1 MGDFKLYYRIGMAAE
16 KNILLDE
23 SIKDTYHGV
32 AVGANVAA
40 YGKTWVS
47 QFLKTLSKPFFVDP
61 QTHAFQTRRDFILK
75 NDGMKKSYSTLALE
89 YGIGGIALED
99 KRELVPEDFDA
110 QEDVIKFVKSTM
122 EFQRKLITPVT
133 SSQKSI
139 FEYAGILGYN
149 EEISKVEEPEF
160 LIVPYFYFRDTED
173 PWYDINLH
181 LMDCA
186 KELFSESEIYVVICT
201 EKDILSKEK
210 EIDRI
215 VEHYSDINGIIV
227 WFSDFNELKQ
237 EKEILK
243 SYIRFLRKLSP
254 KDIIAMYGGHF
265 SILSSKFGLNGIS
278 PGIGMSEYKNVTHR
292 VTGGVFS
299 NRYYIPQA
307 KTMVVEADARSFYL
321 DHPVDLCKCDVCGE
335 IAKSVSSDPNEFFTR
350 LTPELAKKHY
360 CLCRAAE
367 NGYIQERSLSEIAE
381 NLKSDFNFC
390 EKNIDGIYN
399 IKYRHLAVWIS
410 VLEDV
415 MFRSKMRQQ

>member
-23 SIKDTYHGV
+23 YIKDTYHGV
-32 AVGANVAA
+32 VVGANVAA

-47 QFLKTLSKPFFVDP
+47 QFLKTLSKPFFIDP
-61 QTHAFQTRRDFILK
+61 QTHAFQTSRDFILK

-89 YGIGGIALED
+89 YGIERIVLDG
-99 KRELVPEDFDA
+99 KRELVPEDFDVR
-110 QEDVIKFVKSTM
+110 EDLIKFVKSTM
-122 EFQRKLITPVT
+122 EFQRKLISPVT
-133 SSQKSI
+133 GSQKSI
-139 FEYAGILGYN
+139 FEYAEILGYD

-160 LIVPYFYFRDTED
+160 LIAPYFYFRNTED
-173 PWYDINLH
+173 PWYNVNLH

-186 KELFSESEIYVVICT
+186 KELFSESEVYVVICT
-201 EKDILSKEK
+201 EKDVLLEKK
-210 EIDRI
+210 EIDII
-215 VEHYSDINGIIV
+215 VDHYSDINGIIL
-227 WFSDFNELKQ
+227 WFSDFNELNQ

-243 SYIRFLRKLSP
+243 SYIRFLRKLSS

-321 DHPVDLCKCDVCGE
+321 DHPADLCKCNVCGE
-335 IAKSVSSDPNEFFTR
+335 ITKNASSDPNEFFTQ

-360 CLCRAAE
+360 CLCKAAE
-367 NGYIQERSLSEIAE
+367 NRYIQERPLSEITE
-381 NLKSDFNFC
+381 NLKGDFNFC
-390 EKNIDGIYN
+390 EENIDGIYN
-399 IKYRHLAVWIS
+399 IKYRHLEVWLS

-415 MFRSKMRQQ
+415 VASQVK

>member
-1 MGDFKLYYRIGMAAE
+1 MRDFKLYYRIGMAAE

-32 AVGANVAA
+32 VVGANVAA

-61 QTHAFQTRRDFILK
+61 QTYAFQTRRDFILK
-75 NDGMKKSYSTLALE
+75 NDAMKKSYSVLAEE
-89 YGIGGIALED
+89 YGIGGIALGDE
-99 KRELVPEDFDA
+99 RELVPEDLDA
-110 QEDVIKFVKSTM
+110 RGDIINFVKSTM
-122 EFQRKLITPVT
+122 EFQRELISPVT
-133 SSQKSI
+133 RSQKSI
-139 FEYAGILGYN
+139 FEYAEILGFD

-160 LIVPYFYFRDTED
+160 LVAPYFYFRNTED
-173 PWYDINLH
+173 SWYDVNLR
-181 LMDCA
+181 LIDCA
-186 KELFSESEIYVVICT
+186 KELFCESKVYAVVCT
-201 EKDILSKEK
+201 QRDMLLEEK
-210 EIDRI
+210 EIDLI
-215 VEHYSDINGIIV
+215 IEHYSGMDGIIL
-227 WFSDFNELKQ
+227 WFSDFNELNQ

-243 SYIRFLRKLSP
+243 SYIRFLRRLSP
-254 KDIIAMYGGHF
+254 KDIITMYGGYF

-299 NRYYIPQA
+299 NRYYVPQA

-321 DHPVDLCKCDVCGE
+321 DHLADLCKCDVCNQ
-335 IAKSVSSDPNEFFTR
+335 IAKNTNSDLNEFFTQ

-367 NGYIQERSLSEIAE
+367 NKYIQEYSLSEITE
-381 NLKSDFNFC
+381 NLKDDFNFC
-390 EKNIDGIYN
+390 EENIDGIYN
-399 IKYRHLAVWIS
+399 IKYRHLEVWLS

-415 MFRSKMRQQ
+415 IASQVE

>member
-1 MGDFKLYYRIGMAAE
+1 MAAE

-23 SIKDTYHGV
+23 SIKDKYHGIV
-32 AVGANVAA
+32 VGANVAA
-40 YGKTWVS
+40 YGRTWVS
-47 QFLKTLSKPFFVDP
+47 QFMKTISKPFFVDP
-61 QTHAFQTRRDFILK
+61 QTFAFQTSRDFILK
-75 NDGMKKSYSTLALE
+75 NDDMKKSYSALALE

-110 QEDVIKFVKSTM
+110 GGDVINFVESTI
-122 EFQRKLITPVT
+122 EFQKRLVSPVT
-133 SSQKSI
+133 GSQRSI
-139 FEYAGILGYN
+139 FEYAEILGYG

-160 LIVPYFYFRDTED
+160 LVAPYFYFRNTED
-173 PWYDINLH
+173 PWYNINLH

-186 KELFSESEIYVVICT
+186 KELFSESEVYAVICT
-201 EKDILSKEK
+201 EKDILLKEK

-215 VEHYSDINGIIV
+215 VEHYSDINGIIL
-227 WFSDFNELKQ
+227 WFSDFNELNQ

-243 SYIRFLRKLSP
+243 SYIQFLRKLSP
-254 KDIIAMYGGHF
+254 KDILAMYGGHF

-321 DHPVDLCKCDVCGE
+321 DHPANLCKCDVCGE
-335 IAKSVSSDPNEFFTR
+335 ITKNASSDPNEFFTQ

-360 CLCRAAE
+360 CLCRVAE
-367 NGYIQERSLSEIAE
+367 NRYMQERSLSEINE
-381 NLKSDFNFC
+381 NLKNNFNFC
-390 EKNIDGIYN
+390 ENNIDGIYN
-399 IKYRHLAVWIS
+399 IKYRHLGVWLS

-415 MFRSKMRQQ
+415 IASQVE